1 MPGGDQA
8 QAPPI
13 VHAIG
18 GALGTAIAVLLFY
31 PLERARIELQAQA
44 QRRQTTV
51 LNTQSDSDVVVAN
64 DELESVHAN
73 VDVNANVT
81 VNTNANVTVNT
92 NADGNVNVTT
102 VTGNT
107 ENPTPLTTVA
117 SDSSWES
124 AQMDLDPQVVEEE
137 ECKGG
142 NNDGSS
148 AATPSKDETENAT
161 PSPSWSM
168 RSSSSLDDDST
179 TGTTVPSATGTDTIT
194 ATKSKPKRLG
204 LIDCLI
210 QLHAKQALYQGL
222 APVVTTI
229 ATSQF
234 VFFYLHATA
243 KKLILA
249 PARQKGKQTALL
261 SLATSCLAGIVN
273 VLLTNPLWVVNM
285 AIITGNT
292 TTSNLW
298 KELKI
303 MAKDKGFQHL
313 WTGTSASLLLV
324 SNPVIQF
331 FCYEQFKQAR
341 IQVTSARSSA
351 SSHHHNHSHHQRRQ
365 SSTGLAKQQQQQPPS
380 TSRTTRADR
389 IALSPTEAFLVGA
402 LSKAVATI
410 STYPLQLTQ
419 TVLRLDKVHYYHGTW
434 DCLKKLVED
443 RGIEGLFT
451 GMRAKLLQTVLTAAF
466 TFLTYEQILGVVQA
480 TLLRHDATGG
490 AHPRK

>member
-18 GALGTAIAVLLFY
+18 GALGTALAVLLFY

-44 QRRQTTV
+44 QRRSV
-51 LNTQSDSDVVVAN
+51 DVSSDVVVN

-73 VDVNANVT
+73 VNVT
-81 VNTNANVTVNT
+81 LNES
-92 NADGNVNVTT
+92 
-102 VTGNT
+102 T
-107 ENPTPLTTVA
+107 EDPPSPTAAAL
-117 SDSSWES
+117 DSSWES
-124 AQMDLDPQVVEEE
+124 AEMDIDPQEEE
-137 ECKGG
+137 EDTVG
-142 NNDGSS
+142 DDESS
-148 AATPSKDETENAT
+148 AATPEDGAT
-161 PSPSWSM
+161 PSVSWSM
-168 RSSSSLDDDST
+168 RSSSSSDE
-179 TGTTVPSATGTDTIT
+179 SATGTVPST
-194 ATKSKPKRLG
+194 ATKPKRLG

-210 QLHAKQALYQGL
+210 KLHAKQALYQGL

-234 VFFYLHATA
+234 VFFYLNAMA
-243 KKLILA
+243 KKVLVA
-249 PARQKGKQTALL
+249 PARQKGKPTAVL
-261 SLATSCLAGIVN
+261 SLVTSCFAGIVN

-285 AIITGNT
+285 AIVTGNT

-298 KELKI
+298 KELKS
-303 MAKDKGFQHL
+303 MAKEKGLEHL
-313 WTGTSASLLLV
+313 WSGTSASLLLV

-341 IQVTSARSSA
+341 LVKSNQIKTGPA
-351 SSHHHNHSHHQRRQ
+351 SI
-365 SSTGLAKQQQQQPPS
+365 
-380 TSRTTRADR
+380 ADR

-402 LSKAVATI
+402 LSKGVATI

-443 RGIEGLFT
+443 RGIDGLFT

-466 TFLTYEQILGVVQA
+466 TFLTYEQILGVVHTALIRRA
-480 TLLRHDATGG
+480 T
-490 AHPRK
+490 AHPIK